1 MSVALRQLQGPN
13 RPASPRTVPFNY
25 ESLAGLRVACQ
36 ATVGAAVRKDSFK
49 LPGTWYQLAKVL
61 FTRAKISCERPEIDL
76 NYFGCLQFTV
86 MSGQQFT
93 KRGKVFEGGGF
104 RL

>member
-13 RPASPRTVPFNY
+13 RPASSRTLPFNY

-36 ATVGAAVRKDSFK
+36 ATVGAAVRKDSLK
-49 LPGTWYQLAKVL
+49 LPGTWYQLVKVL
-61 FTRAKISCERPEIDL
+61 FTRAKISCAGTEIDL
-76 NYFGCLQFTV
+76 NYVGCLQFTG
-86 MSGQQFT
+86 MSGQQFA
-93 KRGKVFEGGGF
+93 KRGKVFEGSGF